1 MKKIKDD
8 VGAQFIAPSEGVIN
22 HAPTETVFITD
33 DPSEIQKF
41 HAAGIKEIAVRDGR
55 EYVFKIIRPP
65 TEDGGPTGGQPSA
78 VSGLDQREKENAE
91 NR

>member
-8 VGAQFIAPSEGVIN
+8 VGAQFIAPSEGVMN
-22 HAPTETVFITD
+22 CAPTETVFITD

-41 HAAGIKEIAVRDGR
+41 HAAGVKEIAVRDGR
-55 EYVFKIIRPP
+55 EYVFKKSDIENI
-65 TEDGGPTGGQPSA
+65 GASPSK
-78 VSGLDQREKENAE
+78 QEKENAE